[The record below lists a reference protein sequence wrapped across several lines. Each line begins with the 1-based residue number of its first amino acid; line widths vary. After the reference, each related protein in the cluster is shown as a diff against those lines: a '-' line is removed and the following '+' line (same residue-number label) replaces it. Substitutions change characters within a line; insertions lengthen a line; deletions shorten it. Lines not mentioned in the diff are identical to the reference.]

1 MATSEGGAAGL
12 TAANAAIAANVAGAA
27 DAAEGQIGGPAS
39 AARPARPRRSRTG
52 GASQRFVNEPG
63 FVLHTWPY
71 KETSL
76 IIDVLT
82 RSHGRVGLVA
92 KGAKRPGSA
101 LRGIL
106 QGFVPL
112 SLTWSR
118 NMSRS
123 GELGALI
130 RAEWQGGIAP
140 LRGEA
145 LLCGF
150 YLNELLL
157 KLLARDDAHEALF
170 DAYLEA
176 LARLATGLDMA
187 PTLRGFE
194 AVLLREAGYGLQLEV
209 CTRGLPVEPEGR
221 YRYQPEHGPFALG
234 TRASVGDDAGPVV
247 SGKTLLDIAAAD
259 YSDPRSLA
267 EGKLL
272 MRHVLQHHL
281 GGQTLYTRQM
291 IKDLQN
297 L

>member
-1 MATSEGGAAGL
+1 MATSE
-12 TAANAAIAANVAGAA
+12 
-27 DAAEGQIGGPAS
+27 AS
-39 AARPARPRRSRTG
+39 AEAVAPRPRRARS

-76 IIDVLT
+76 VLDVLT
-82 RSHGRVGLVA
+82 RAHGRIGLVA

-112 SLTWSR
+112 SLTWTR
-118 NMSRS
+118 NMSRA
-123 GELGALI
+123 GELGTLV

-140 LRGEA
+140 LRGEG

-176 LARLATGLDMA
+176 LARLAAGMAVA

-194 AVLLREAGYGLQLEV
+194 AVLLREAGYGLQLDV
-209 CTRGLPVEPEGR
+209 CTRGAPIDPQGR

-234 TRASVGDDAGPVV
+234 ERASVGEESGPVV
-247 SGKTLLDIAAAD
+247 SGKTLQDIAAGD
-259 YSDPRSLA
+259 YADPRTLA

-272 MRHVLQHHL
+272 MRHVLQHYL